1 MTLFKK
7 PAPEL
12 PKVVGPTQKQID
24 AHLATV
30 AAKAANA
37 PKFVAPEMQKTK
49 VDRVS
54 LDRSGIEQGFDLAR
68 RKAEQTEGRAL
79 QGQKDAMARR
89 AAQLGGG
96 PGGALLKL
104 EQQASNASAER
115 LGSVG
120 SELEAAKAAELR
132 KLSDAETQLNLQREE
147 AQAARDLAKWQTD
160 TNTAMQK
167 FGMDVDQ
174 GRFEETLALQK
185 RASDLAYK
193 AQAFQESMAG
203 KQLDFAWKQFEHEKY
218 VDDFNMKLA
227 TKMANEKDPLEQLFG
242 NFSMSNI
249 SSNAA
254 PILGIATGTPLAA
267 PQVIRGL

>member
-54 LDRSGIEQGFDLAR
+54 LDRSGIDQGFDLAR

-120 SELEAAKAAELR
+120 STGRSTGPHLHFEIR
-132 KLSDAETQLNLQREE
+132 
-147 AQAARDLAKWQTD
+147 RDGQQINPESFL
-160 TNTAMQK
+160 
-167 FGMDVDQ
+167 G
-174 GRFEETLALQK
+174 
-185 RASDLAYK
+185 
-193 AQAFQESMAG
+193 QAFAAIDIAPGATDEG
-203 KQLDFAWKQFEHEKY
+203 HVHEGFF
-218 VDDFNMKLA
+218 D
-227 TKMANEKDPLEQLFG
+227 
-242 NFSMSNI
+242 
-249 SSNAA
+249 AA
-254 PILGIATGTPLAA
+254 PVAYVPFRTLTPAGH
-267 PQVIRGL
+267 P